1 MDNLQSLIET
11 SETRNSKDLRD
22 KAQVHAQEAA
32 EIENRQ
38 NSHRI
43 QSCMLITSLC
53 FGQVN
58 QMIYRD
64 PYNYWCGEIINSRL
78 YLHAKY
84 FLGVESP
91 P

>member
-1 MDNLQSLIET
+1 MDNLQSLIEA
-11 SETRNSKDLRD
+11 SETRNSKDLPD

-64 PYNYWCGEIINSRL
+64 PYNYWRGEINNSRL
-78 YLHAKY
+78 HLHDKE
-84 FLGVESP
+84 FLGVELP